1 MTRITL
7 APLTA
12 ALRSAGGPVRAA
24 GDKRH
29 LKSELRHLGVDA
41 AGLTAIARGWLRD
54 HPDLSREQLGAMA
67 RASFRHPHAPRGD
80 SAPRSSRGTSVRS
93 RGSGRSDAA
102 RSTLTETPLKAA
114 VPESGSTR

>member
-1 MTRITL
+1 VTRITL

-41 AGLTAIARGWLRD
+41 AGLTAIARG
-54 HPDLSREQLGAMA
+54 
-67 RASFRHPHAPRGD
+67 
-80 SAPRSSRGTSVRS
+80 
-93 RGSGRSDAA
+93 
-102 RSTLTETPLKAA
+102 
-114 VPESGSTR
+114 